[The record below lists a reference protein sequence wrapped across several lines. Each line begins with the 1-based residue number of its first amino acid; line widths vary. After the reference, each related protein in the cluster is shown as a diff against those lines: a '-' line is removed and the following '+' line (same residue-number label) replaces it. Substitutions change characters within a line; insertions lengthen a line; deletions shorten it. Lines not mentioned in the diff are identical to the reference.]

1 VAWLPSIFTK
11 RMVIP
16 WSHMIDEVH
25 LNRRSVEQYIGARI
39 IKIKKGFICWR
50 PKYAIIVLCLSARP
64 TRGDA
69 LDSASIIRTW
79 LD

>member
-39 IKIKKGFICWR
+39 IKIKKRLYLSEAKICDNS
-50 PKYAIIVLCLSARP
+50 IVP
-64 TRGDA
+64 V
-69 LDSASIIRTW
+69 RTPHAW
-79 LD
+79 